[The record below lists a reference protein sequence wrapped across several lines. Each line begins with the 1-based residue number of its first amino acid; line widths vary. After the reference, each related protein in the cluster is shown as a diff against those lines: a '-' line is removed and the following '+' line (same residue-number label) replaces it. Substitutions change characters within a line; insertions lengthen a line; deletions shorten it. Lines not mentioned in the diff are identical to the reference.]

1 MDNDDLVSNTR
12 LTNGDTVHIRNNFAS
27 KKTFLISQ
35 LSLLT
40 FFLLAIAAHLYPE
53 FHPDL
58 VDGLRG
64 FLIAIAVGT
73 LATSAWKNRRRE

>member
-1 MDNDDLVSNTR
+1 M
-12 LTNGDTVHIRNNFAS
+12 HIRNNFAS

-40 FFLLAIAAHLYPE
+40 FFLLDVAGRLYPR

-58 VDGLRG
+58 IDGLRG

-73 LATSAWKNRRRE
+73 LATAAWKNRRRE

>member
-1 MDNDDLVSNTR
+1 MR
-12 LTNGDTVHIRNNFAS
+12 FHNNFAS

-40 FFLLAIAAHLYPE
+40 FFLLAIPSHLYPQ

-58 VDGLRG
+58 IDGLRG
-64 FLIAIAVGT
+64 FLLAIAVGT
-73 LATSAWKNRRRE
+73 LATAALKNRRRA